1 MEDSKG
7 INTKELNC
15 KITKEVE
22 CIIEQLIE
30 NPLEVGNVDLLGKLV
45 DIHKDIANEEYW
57 KTKEEAIEMRYDY
70 DRDNYRDDY
79 RDNYGRRM
87 RDSRGRYMESGR
99 MGRRY
104 RGEDIVDN
112 MHEYYRD
119 YSENRERMN
128 MGNYGAK
135 DGTMKSLEYM
145 LQSVV
150 DFIEMLKK
158 DANPQDEV
166 ELIKEYTRH
175 ISEM

>member
-1 MEDSKG
+1 MEKDKK

-15 KITKEVE
+15 KINDE
-22 CIIEQLIE
+22 IE
-30 NPLEVGNVDLLGKLV
+30 NIMSQIVENSLDVGNVDLLGKLV
-45 DIHKDIANEEYW
+45 DIHKDIANEKYW
-57 KTKEEAIEMRYDY
+57 ITKEEAIEMRYDY

-104 RGEDIVDN
+104 RGEDIMDN

-128 MGNYGAK
+128 MGNYGGK
-135 DGTMKSLEYM
+135 EGTMKSLEYM

-158 DANPQDEV
+158 DANSQEEV
-166 ELIKEYTRH
+166 ELIKDYTRH